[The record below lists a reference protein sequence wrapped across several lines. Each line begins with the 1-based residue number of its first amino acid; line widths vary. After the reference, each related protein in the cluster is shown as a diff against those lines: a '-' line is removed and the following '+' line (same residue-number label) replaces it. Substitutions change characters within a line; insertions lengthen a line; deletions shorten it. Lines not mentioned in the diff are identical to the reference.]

1 MSGKPLV
8 LLTRALPEPVLAPLR
23 ELADIELWQQHD
35 QIDRPQLQAAVARAQ
50 GLICMLTERVDR
62 QLLALSPKLLAVS
75 SMSVGVDHIDREALT
90 ERGIALGNTP
100 GVLVETTADL
110 VFALL
115 LAAARRVCE
124 ADRYVRD
131 GNWLPQNRW
140 SPDMLLG
147 RDVHGATLGIIGLG
161 DIGQAVARRAGGFN
175 MSVLAWTRSGR
186 QLPGLE
192 SVSLERLLA
201 QSDFISV
208 NVALEPET
216 RMLLDAAAIAT
227 MKPGAVLVN
236 TARGGIV
243 DEQALYRALQSGR
256 LSAAGIDVFEREPV
270 ARDNPLLSLSNVV
283 LTPHIGSATEATRLQ
298 MATMAVA
305 NMVAALQGAAMPHC
319 VNPEVYR

>member
-8 LLTRALPEPVLAPLR
+8 LLSRPLPESVLAPLR
-23 ELADIELWQQHD
+23 DVAEVEIWQRQT
-35 QIDRPQLQAAVARAQ
+35 QIDRAALLSSMARAQ

-62 QLLALSPKLLAVS
+62 ELLQHSPKLQAVS
-75 SMSVGVDHIDREALT
+75 SMSVGVDHIDLDALA

-115 LAAARRVCE
+115 LTAARRVCE
-124 ADRYVRD
+124 DDRFVRA
-131 GNWLPQNRW
+131 GNWIPQNRW
-140 SPDMLLG
+140 APDMMLG
-147 RDVHGATLGIIGLG
+147 RDIHGATLGIIGLG
-161 DIGQAVARRAGGFN
+161 DIGRAVARRAAGFD
-175 MSVLAWTRSGR
+175 MSVLSWTRSGR

-216 RMLLDAAAIAT
+216 RLLLDASAIARI
-227 MKPGAVLVN
+227 KPGAVLVN
-236 TARGGIV
+236 AARGGIV
-243 DEQALYRALQSGR
+243 DDHALHRALQSGQ

-270 ARDNPLLSLSNVV
+270 AHDSPLLSLPNVV

-298 MATMAVA
+298 MASMAVA
-305 NMVAALQGAAMPHC
+305 NMVAALEGAVMPHC

>member
-8 LLTRALPEPVLAPLR
+8 ILSRPLPESVLAPLNDIA
-23 ELADIELWQQHD
+23 EIELWRQQT
-35 QIDRPQLQAAVARAQ
+35 QIDRGTLLAAVGRAQ

-62 QLLALSPKLLAVS
+62 ELLAHSPKLLAVS
-75 SMSVGVDHIDREALT
+75 SMSVGVDHIDRNALT
-90 ERGIALGNTP
+90 ERGIPLGNTP

-124 ADRYVRD
+124 ADRFVRG

-140 SPDMLLG
+140 APDMLLG
-147 RDVHGATLGIIGLG
+147 RDIHGATLGIIGLG
-161 DIGQAVARRAGGFN
+161 DIGQAVARRAAGFN

-201 QSDFISV
+201 ESDFISI

-216 RMLLDAAAIAT
+216 QMLLDAAAIAK

-236 TARGGIV
+236 AARGGIV
-243 DEQALYRALQSGR
+243 DEQALCRALQSGH
-256 LSAAGIDVFEREPV
+256 LSAAGIDVFEHEPV
-270 ARDNPLLSLSNVV
+270 APDNPILSLPNVV
-283 LTPHIGSATEATRLQ
+283 LTPHIGSATEATRRQ

-305 NMVAALQGAAMPHC
+305 NMVAALQGTAMPHC
-319 VNPEVYR
+319 VNPEVYC